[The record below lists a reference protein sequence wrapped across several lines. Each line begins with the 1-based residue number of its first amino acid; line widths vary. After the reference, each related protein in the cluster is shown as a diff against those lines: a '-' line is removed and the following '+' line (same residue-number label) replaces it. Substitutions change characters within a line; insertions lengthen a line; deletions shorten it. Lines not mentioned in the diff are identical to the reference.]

1 MQKAVKQLMML
12 VFMATALV
20 FGLVGFFLS
29 NNGVAW
35 FSENDKATANGLS
48 LKTHVSPNL
57 IIGKAPDELSHENL
71 QFTVHFNDVEATNMI
86 AVTRDE
92 TAPDTYLKYLVNHY
106 AVDHITGN
114 AKDGQTLAFADVP
127 AESEEVYFVDYTV
140 YISSA
145 FSALDVS
152 SLYAT
157 ISAPETVDEENG
169 YGYFNAASIDF
180 YVGEVSGDGYCG
192 TTSVHDKLNGT
203 GRAQVELM
211 PGGGTIPLAPD
222 GYIKVIMRC
231 YFDGALQDGTGKAYV
246 NSYTVKTDA
255 VGLGVS
261 FVGVDAVTEPEE

>member
-1 MQKAVKQLMML
+1 MQKALKQLTML

-57 IIGKAPDELSHENL
+57 IIGKSPEELSYENL
-71 QFTVHFNDVEATNMI
+71 QFSVYFDDVDASNMI
-86 AVTRDE
+86 AVTHDS
-92 TAPDTYLKYLVNHY
+92 AVAGTYLKYLVNHY

-127 AESEEVYFVDYTV
+127 AESEELYFVDYTV

-145 FSALDVS
+145 FDALDVS

-157 ISAPETVDEENG
+157 ISAPETVDG
-169 YGYFNAASIDF
+169 DHGYFNAASIDF
-180 YVGEVSGDGYCG
+180 YVGEVSGDGYRG

-211 PGGGTIPLAPD
+211 PGGGTIPLTLD